1 MYSLPDKYVNY
12 VKEKAEKMEIAE
24 SDMLRRILD
33 QHMEQEKKNDR
44 TN

>member
-12 VKEKAEKMEIAE
+12 VKDKAKEMEIAE

-33 QHMEQEKKNDR
+33 QHMEQEKKNDSS
-44 TN
+44 N